1 MTATETE
8 YLRLADGRM
17 LAYCQ
22 YGDLQGVPL
31 FYAHG
36 GPGSRLEGAIFHEQ
50 AAKYG
55 LRLIATDRPG
65 MGQSTYKPDR
75 TLLDYPHDISE
86 LADKLGLEKF
96 GVMGWSSGGAY
107 TVVCAYEI
115 AERLLFTVSLCGY
128 TNFVELPGAAELLE
142 TSVDRISVAL
152 SRRFPRLFQIF
163 FDLFSFGIKHFAGVF
178 YRETIRALSKSDQEI
193 MKDPGFKKHFIADQ
207 KEAFHHGSK
216 GSALDASEQYID
228 WGFRLAEITPKVH
241 IFHGTE
247 DKLVPFA
254 FGQHLA
260 KNIPNSEFHHLE
272 GQGHLFPF
280 NHQQL
285 IFETI
290 RQEI

>member
-1 MTATETE
+1 MTANETE
-8 YLRLADGRM
+8 YLQLHDGRRLA
-17 LAYCQ
+17 YSQ

-36 GPGSRLEGAIFHEQ
+36 GPGSRLEGAIFHDQ

-75 TLLDYPHDISE
+75 KLLDYPHDISE
-86 LADKLGLEKF
+86 LADNLGLEKF

-115 AERLLFTVSLCGY
+115 AERLLFNISLCGY
-128 TNFVELPGAAELLE
+128 TNFAELPGAAEMLE
-142 TSVDRISVAL
+142 TQVDRISVGL
-152 SRRFPRLFQIF
+152 SRRFPRLFQTF
-163 FDLFSFGIKHFAGVF
+163 FDLFSFGVKHFPDVF
-178 YRETIRALSKSDQEI
+178 YKETARALSNSDQEI
-193 MKDPGFKKHFIADQ
+193 MADPEFKKHFLADQ

-216 GSALDASEQYID
+216 GSALDASEQYIN
-228 WGFRLAEITPKVH
+228 WGFLLEEITAKVH

-260 KNIPNSEFHHLE
+260 ENIPNSEFHVQE

-290 RQEI
+290 RREC

>member
-8 YLRLADGRM
+8 YLLLTDGRR

-36 GPGSRLEGAIFHEQ
+36 GPGSRLEGAIFHDQ

-75 TLLDYPHDISE
+75 KLLDYPHDISE
-86 LADKLGLEKF
+86 LADKLGFEKF

-107 TVVCAYEI
+107 SVVCAYEI
-115 AERLLFTVSLCGY
+115 AERLLFNISLCGY
-128 TNFVELPGAAELLE
+128 TNFVELPGAAEMLE
-142 TSVDRISVAL
+142 TKVDRISVGL
-152 SRRFPRLFQIF
+152 SRRFPRLFQTF
-163 FDLFSFGIKHFAGVF
+163 FDLFSFGVKHFPEAF
-178 YRETIRALSKSDQEI
+178 YKETARALSKSDQEI
-193 MKDPGFKKHFIADQ
+193 MADPNFKKHFIADQ
-207 KEAFHHGSK
+207 KEAFTPGSK
-216 GSALDASEQYID
+216 GSALDAVEQYKD
-228 WGFRLAEITPKVH
+228 WGFRLEEISAKVH
-241 IFHGTE
+241 VFHGSE

-260 KNIPNSEFHHLE
+260 ENIPDSEFHILE

-280 NHQQL
+280 NHQ
-285 IFETI
+285 
-290 RQEI
+290 